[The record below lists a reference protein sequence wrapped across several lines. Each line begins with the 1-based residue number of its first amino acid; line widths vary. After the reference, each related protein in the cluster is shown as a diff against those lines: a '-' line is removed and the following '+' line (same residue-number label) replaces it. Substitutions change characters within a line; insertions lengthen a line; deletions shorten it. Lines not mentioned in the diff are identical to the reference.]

1 MAGTIHCKKRR
12 VSSPTA
18 PGPALTPP
26 ARPPPRPGTYLL
38 DQPHLELG
46 EEQLGKE
53 ARGQ

>member
-18 PGPALTPP
+18 PES
-26 ARPPPRPGTYLL
+26 PPPPPGTYLL

-53 ARGQ
+53 ASGQ